1 MFNHR
6 LEHQGRT
13 RGFLIETRAAGGWDV
28 LEEQDRRVVREVH
41 YDDWH
46 RVERQ
51 LNVFA
56 MRVEILKNEG
66 WVPVGADTAR
76 SACGTPAAPASRLLD
91 EAIAETDRGLDLPA
105 GRSELGAQPSDVDV
119 DRSRLDQPIVAP
131 HALEQPLARQHA
143 VAVLDQ
149 ALQQLELAPRQADA
163 GAVDGDGHGVEV
175 GDDLPAAI
183 DRLGVGGRALAAAA
197 AAPARGPRARAG

>member
-13 RGFLIETRAAGGWDV
+13 RGFLIATRAAGGWDV

-56 MRVEILKNEG
+56 MRVETLKNEG
-66 WVPVGADTAR
+66 WVPV
-76 SACGTPAAPASRLLD
+76 P
-91 EAIAETDRGLDLPA
+91 TDVTTG
-105 GRSELGAQPSDVDV
+105 
-119 DRSRLDQPIVAP
+119 
-131 HALEQPLARQHA
+131 
-143 VAVLDQ
+143 
-149 ALQQLELAPRQADA
+149 APRVRHA
-163 GAVDGDGHGVEV
+163 GSSS
-175 GDDLPAAI
+175 
-183 DRLGVGGRALAAAA
+183 
-197 AAPARGPRARAG
+197 

>member
-6 LEHQGRT
+6 LEHAGRT

-66 WVPVGADTAR
+66 WVPVRGEAVGATTTAER
-76 SACGTPAAPASRLLD
+76 VRH
-91 EAIAETDRGLDLPA
+91 A
-105 GRSELGAQPSDVDV
+105 GGA
-119 DRSRLDQPIVAP
+119 R
-131 HALEQPLARQHA
+131 
-143 VAVLDQ
+143 
-149 ALQQLELAPRQADA
+149 
-163 GAVDGDGHGVEV
+163 
-175 GDDLPAAI
+175 
-183 DRLGVGGRALAAAA
+183 
-197 AAPARGPRARAG
+197 

>member
-1 MFNHR
+1 M
-6 LEHQGRT
+6 
-13 RGFLIETRAAGGWDV
+13 

-66 WVPVGADTAR
+66 WVPVGDAHHRRAAR
-76 SACGTPAAPASRLLD
+76 AGHVRRLPLAPLLD
-91 EAIAETDRGLDLPA
+91 EAIAETDRGFDLSA
-105 GRSELGAQPSDVDV
+105 GRAELRAKASDVDV

-131 HALEQPLARQHA
+131 HPLEQPLA
-143 VAVLDQ
+143 
-149 ALQQLELAPRQADA
+149 
-163 GAVDGDGHGVEV
+163 
-175 GDDLPAAI
+175 
-183 DRLGVGGRALAAAA
+183 
-197 AAPARGPRARAG
+197 

>member
-66 WVPVGADTAR
+66 WVPVAADATAPLR
-76 SACGTPAAPASRLLD
+76 AARRQL
-91 EAIAETDRGLDLPA
+91 
-105 GRSELGAQPSDVDV
+105 
-119 DRSRLDQPIVAP
+119 
-131 HALEQPLARQHA
+131 PLARRYSTKRYPRPTA
-143 VAVLDQ
+143 VS
-149 ALQQLELAPRQADA
+149 
-163 GAVDGDGHGVEV
+163 
-175 GDDLPAAI
+175 I
-183 DRLGVGGRALAAAA
+183 
-197 AAPARGPRARAG
+197 

>member
-56 MRVEILKNEG
+56 LRVEILKNEG
-66 WVPVGADTAR
+66 WVPIAADIN
-76 SACGTPAAPASRLLD
+76 AA
-91 EAIAETDRGLDLPA
+91 
-105 GRSELGAQPSDVDV
+105 V
-119 DRSRLDQPIVAP
+119 
-131 HALEQPLARQHA
+131 PLARHA
-143 VAVLDQ
+143 GSS
-149 ALQQLELAPRQADA
+149 R
-163 GAVDGDGHGVEV
+163 
-175 GDDLPAAI
+175 
-183 DRLGVGGRALAAAA
+183 
-197 AAPARGPRARAG
+197 

>member
-13 RGFLIETRAAGGWDV
+13 RGFLIAPRAAGGWDV

-66 WVPVGADTAR
+66 WVPVGSPTAHAP
-76 SACGTPAAPASRLLD
+76 STPRV
-91 EAIAETDRGLDLPA
+91 RHA
-105 GRSELGAQPSDVDV
+105 GGAN
-119 DRSRLDQPIVAP
+119 
-131 HALEQPLARQHA
+131 
-143 VAVLDQ
+143 
-149 ALQQLELAPRQADA
+149 
-163 GAVDGDGHGVEV
+163 
-175 GDDLPAAI
+175 
-183 DRLGVGGRALAAAA
+183 
-197 AAPARGPRARAG
+197 

>member
-56 MRVEILKNEG
+56 LRVELLKNAG
-66 WVPVGADTAR
+66 WVPLGTEAGA
-76 SACGTPAAPASRLLD
+76 
-91 EAIAETDRGLDLPA
+91 
-105 GRSELGAQPSDVDV
+105 AQG
-119 DRSRLDQPIVAP
+119 
-131 HALEQPLARQHA
+131 
-143 VAVLDQ
+143 
-149 ALQQLELAPRQADA
+149 APRVRHA
-163 GAVDGDGHGVEV
+163 GSSH
-175 GDDLPAAI
+175 
-183 DRLGVGGRALAAAA
+183 
-197 AAPARGPRARAG
+197 

>member
-66 WVPVGADTAR
+66 WVPVSPPTRRAAR
-76 SACGTPAAPASRLLD
+76 AAR
-91 EAIAETDRGLDLPA
+91 RQLP
-105 GRSELGAQPSDVDV
+105 
-119 DRSRLDQPIVAP
+119 
-131 HALEQPLARQHA
+131 
-143 VAVLDQ
+143 
-149 ALQQLELAPRQADA
+149 LAPRYSTKRYPRPT
-163 GAVDGDGHGVEV
+163 AVS
-175 GDDLPAAI
+175 I
-183 DRLGVGGRALAAAA
+183 
-197 AAPARGPRARAG
+197 

>member
-51 LNVFA
+51 LSMFA

-66 WVPVGADTAR
+66 WVPVSADTSTAR
-76 SACGTPAAPASRLLD
+76 RVRHAGSAR
-91 EAIAETDRGLDLPA
+91 
-105 GRSELGAQPSDVDV
+105 
-119 DRSRLDQPIVAP
+119 
-131 HALEQPLARQHA
+131 
-143 VAVLDQ
+143 
-149 ALQQLELAPRQADA
+149 
-163 GAVDGDGHGVEV
+163 
-175 GDDLPAAI
+175 
-183 DRLGVGGRALAAAA
+183 
-197 AAPARGPRARAG
+197 

>member
-51 LNVFA
+51 LSVFA

-66 WVPVGADTAR
+66 WVPVGADAASTTTAR
-76 SACGTPAAPASRLLD
+76 VRHAGSAR
-91 EAIAETDRGLDLPA
+91 
-105 GRSELGAQPSDVDV
+105 
-119 DRSRLDQPIVAP
+119 
-131 HALEQPLARQHA
+131 
-143 VAVLDQ
+143 
-149 ALQQLELAPRQADA
+149 
-163 GAVDGDGHGVEV
+163 
-175 GDDLPAAI
+175 
-183 DRLGVGGRALAAAA
+183 
-197 AAPARGPRARAG
+197 